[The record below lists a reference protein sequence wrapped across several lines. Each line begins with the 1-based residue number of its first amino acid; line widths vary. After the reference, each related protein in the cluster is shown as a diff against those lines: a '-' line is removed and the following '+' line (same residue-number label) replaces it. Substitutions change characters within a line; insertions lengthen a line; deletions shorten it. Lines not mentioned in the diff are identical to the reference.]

1 MTGLW
6 AAPDA
11 PEILRDGPPRDAL
24 RALLLAMADDELIL
38 GHRHSEWTGFAPD
51 IESDVALSSIA
62 QDEMGHARLLYE
74 QVAVLD
80 GTAADT
86 LAFGRAPAAFRNA
99 VLAEQE
105 NGDWAYTIV
114 RAWLYDRA
122 DAVRLAGLAAAPL
135 GSFAAMAKTLQR
147 EEKYHVIF
155 SDAWLTRL
163 SRAGGESRA
172 RLQAALDA
180 AWPDAAAFFEPTAG
194 IEHLVAAGLLQA
206 GPAGQNLRWQDEVGP
221 RLSALGLE
229 VQGESRPVV
238 PTGAGRAGRHT
249 PALGQLLDEM
259 TSVWRTDPTARW

>member
-1 MTGLW
+1 MTSLW

-11 PEILRDGPPRDAL
+11 PEVLRDGPSREAL

-86 LAFGRAPAAFRNA
+86 LAFGRAPEAFRNA
-99 VLAEQE
+99 VLTEQE
-105 NGDWAYTIV
+105 NGDWAYTLV
-114 RAWLYDRA
+114 RAWLYDQA
-122 DAVRLAGLAAAPL
+122 DAVRLAVLAASPL
-135 GSFAAMAKTLQR
+135 GSFAALAKTLQR
-147 EEKYHVIF
+147 EEKYHLLF
-155 SDAWLTRL
+155 SNAWMMRL
-163 SRAGGESRA
+163 AGAGGESHA

-180 AWPDAAAFFEPTAG
+180 LWPDAAALFEPTPG
-194 IEHLVAAGLLQA
+194 IERLVDAGSLRA
-206 GPAGQNLRWQDEVGP
+206 GPGEQVLRWADAVRP
-221 RLSALGLE
+221 RLMAVGLE
-229 VQGESRPVV
+229 VQGEGTPVV

-249 PALGQLLDEM
+249 PALARLLDEM